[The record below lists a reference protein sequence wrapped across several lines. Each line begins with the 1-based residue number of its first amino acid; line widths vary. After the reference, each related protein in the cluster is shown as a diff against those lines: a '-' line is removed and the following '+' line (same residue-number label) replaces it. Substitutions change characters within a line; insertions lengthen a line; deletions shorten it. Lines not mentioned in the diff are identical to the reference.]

1 MKHIARL
8 TLHSDARRR
17 LSWHFSTR
25 PPAETLGESSRLLYF
40 HVPLAWVASLAFVV
54 AGTPV
59 HLPPGREISHGGR
72 GLPIRRATP
81 RQIGLLFTVLA
92 TAAGSLWSGL
102 AWGSHWNWDPRQTS
116 IVILMLI
123 YIAYFSLDSALANNP
138 NRGRIASA
146 YLALAMAIMPFF
158 VFVIP
163 RVYASLHPD
172 PVINPSGRI
181 HLEQSMKLTL
191 FMSIGA
197 FTLLYFYL
205 FSLKNRISALS
216 LNRRKRIR

>member
-8 TLHSDARRR
+8 TYIAMPAAIVMAFLYAA
-17 LSWHFSTR
+17 
-25 PPAETLGESSRLLYF
+25 PAETLGESSRLLYF

-54 AGTPV
+54 AGILSIF
-59 HLPPGREISHGGR
+59 HLAGKSAM
-72 GLPIRRATP
+72 ATAAP
-81 RQIGLLFTVLA
+81 DKARNSASIGLLFTMLA
-92 TAAGSLWSGL
+92 TASGSLWSGM

-138 NRGRIASA
+138 GRGRITSA

-181 HLEQSMKLTL
+181 HLEETMKLTL
-191 FMSIGA
+191 FVSIGA
-197 FTLLYFYL
+197 YTLLYLYL